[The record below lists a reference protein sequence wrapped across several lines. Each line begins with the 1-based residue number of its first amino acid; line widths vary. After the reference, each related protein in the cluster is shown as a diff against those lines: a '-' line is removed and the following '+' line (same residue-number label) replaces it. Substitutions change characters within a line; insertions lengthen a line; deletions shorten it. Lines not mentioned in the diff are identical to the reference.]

1 MISYNYPMTKCF
13 HVLLGVYTEPRGSKP
28 DIENSLAAEEID
40 PINEMTG
47 RHFTVILL
55 GLC

>member
-1 MISYNYPMTKCF
+1 MF
-13 HVLLGVYTEPRGSKP
+13 LLGVYTEPRGSKP